1 MCNLVLDYLHSK
13 TNKSKKKREK
23 REREKKENQRNQ
35 QGEVV
40 DKQTENKTN
49 GHLKEKKFQVQ
60 EQ

>member
-13 TNKSKKKREK
+13 TNKSKKK